1 MLDFYENKGRKIFV
15 TILIVFVVGF
25 SIALIASEFISFKK
39 DVSQMETVAEQ
50 ANVPDVKVAKN
61 ITYNGQ
67 IEYVKGSVEK
77 RSGKDTGWFSASKSD
92 IVKTGDEVRT
102 LSDSRAIITF
112 EDGSAVR
119 LDENTTI
126 VFDGRNE
133 NIAITM
139 NNGFVY
145 NKVAK
150 NDKRKYFVKTGDYIV
165 TALGTEF
172 GVENNGDDI
181 DVMVVESIVSIKGV
195 NGEEVFDNIEEGN
208 KANIKGD
215 EIVKTEIMQKDFDD
229 EFIAWSTDEKG
240 YKDEMKKSSFA
251 KATADKEEKQADEK
265 KYTEGSIILSGEKSS
280 SGVRLHWDVSDVN
293 TSNGFKVVKSKE
305 LNPVYPGN
313 DYKYLSEVDIR
324 DYKWKIDSGKKYHFR
339 VCAYLGNGKCGMYS
353 NDVYVDTPDGDDEDD
368 KSDDGYASKVSLSAS
383 EDGDNVK
390 LKWDISGGGAPKG
403 FKVVKSKSKNPMYP
417 GDDYKY
423 LSDGDTRKYIWKDLK
438 EDKTYYF
445 RVCIYKGGKCG
456 TYSNNVKVS
465 L

>member
-15 TILIVFVVGF
+15 TILIVFVVVF

-50 ANVPDVKVAKN
+50 VNVPDVKVAKN

-67 IEYVKGSVEK
+67 IEYVEGSVEK

-126 VFDGRNE
+126 VFDGRDE

-172 GVENNGDDI
+172 GVENDGNDI
-181 DVMVVESIVSIKGV
+181 DVIVVESKVSVKDI
-195 NGEEVFDNIEEGN
+195 NNEAVFANVEEGN
-208 KANIKGD
+208 KVTVKND
-215 EIVKTEIMQKDFDD
+215 EVAKTEITQKDLDD

-240 YKDEMKKSSFA
+240 
-251 KATADKEEKQADEK
+251 DKEEIKKKEVKEEK
-265 KYTEGSIILSGEKSS
+265 NEEKSSDYKKGSIILSGEKSS

-313 DYKYLSEVDIR
+313 DYKYLSEAGIR

-339 VCAYLGNGKCGMYS
+339 VCAYLGNGKCGTYS
-353 NDVYVDTPDGDDEDD
+353 NDVYVDTPDGDIEDD
-368 KSDDGYASKVSLSAS
+368 KGDDGYASKVSLSAS

-403 FKVVKSKSKNPMYP
+403 FKVVKSKSKNPVYP

-423 LSDGDTRKYIWKDLK
+423 LSDGDTRKYTWKDLK

-445 RVCIYKGGKCG
+445 RVCIYKGGKCD